1 MKLFKIVIRHCAPRD
16 KKENIVGWFLAPD
29 DETVMHYIDRE
40 LLSGIWSDRQ
50 EDSLNSPLTIYDEY
64 GHKIGTEHYFER
76 MLRVKGEYFDEN
88 ASYDDAY
95 YGVTHY
101 GWEAGIDVAPE
112 QEAILLTLGVAKK
125 I

>member
-16 KKENIVGWFLAPD
+16 KKEAIVTWLISHD
-29 DETVMHYIDRE
+29 DEAVMHYIDRE
-40 LLSGIWSDRQ
+40 LMSGTWSDRQ
-50 EDSLNSPLTIYDEY
+50 EDSKEERLAIYNEESEI
-64 GHKIGTEHYFER
+64 IGREFYFER
-76 MLRVKGEYFDEN
+76 MLRVRGEFFDDN

-101 GWEAGIDVAPE
+101 GWEPGIDITPE
-112 QEAILLTLGVAKK
+112 QCATLLALGVAKQ